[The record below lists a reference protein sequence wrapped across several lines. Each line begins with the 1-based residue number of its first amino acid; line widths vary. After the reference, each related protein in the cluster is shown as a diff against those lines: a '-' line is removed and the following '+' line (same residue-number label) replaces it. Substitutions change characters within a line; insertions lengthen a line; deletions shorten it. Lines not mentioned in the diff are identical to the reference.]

1 MTSTL
6 QLGYLV
12 LEVSDFERWVEF
24 ARSELGLMT
33 EDADGGSV
41 YLRMDGFQQR
51 FVLRPGPLDDVA
63 AVGILASHERVLD
76 DLVDRVRFDRR
87 LPRDRHLAE

>member
-24 ARSELGLMT
+24 ARSELGLVT
-33 EDADGGSV
+33 EDAGGGSV

-51 FVLRPGPLDDVA
+51 FAGHLETDKDS
-63 AVGILASHERVLD
+63 ASDPALSGV
-76 DLVDRVRFDRR
+76 
-87 LPRDRHLAE
+87 